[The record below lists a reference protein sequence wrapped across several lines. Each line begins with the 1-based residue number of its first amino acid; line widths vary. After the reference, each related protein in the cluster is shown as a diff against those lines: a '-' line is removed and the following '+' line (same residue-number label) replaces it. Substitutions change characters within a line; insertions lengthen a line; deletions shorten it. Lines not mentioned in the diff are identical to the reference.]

1 MLEVL
6 LCLVEIRI
14 RDDRLCA
21 WCLVVLELVVPVFEK
36 DFLPDVEVVRDLRV
50 DDIVVIRGVSDY
62 DIILVFRV
70 NLPVRV

>member
-1 MLEVL
+1 MSEP
-6 LCLVEIRI
+6 R
-14 RDDRLCA
+14 
-21 WCLVVLELVVPVFEK
+21 VFVFK
-36 DFLPDVEVVRDLRV
+36 QNFMPDVEVVRDLRV